1 MWSRQRKCMLPG
13 MGASRADR
21 RAVQAPGTPL
31 TSTPDLLFRMSS
43 GRFPTGPTNSIS
55 DAGPIRVGHTT
66 LDDGESTFSGATA
79 IVIDGV
85 TPANPAR
92 AGMFVGNGHGKFV
105 GATQVVE
112 LGKVE
117 TPIILTS
124 TLSSFRA
131 ADAVVTWAL
140 GELTPRPVSI
150 NPIVGEIN
158 DSWLSS
164 RNPRP
169 VTAEAVLSAIADA
182 ATGPFLRGSVGG
194 GTGAC
199 ALGFKGGI
207 GTASRRVAAITVG
220 VIVQANMSGQ
230 LRLDGRTI
238 LPADLGTPIA
248 GPETEYG
255 SCVIVIAV
263 DAPFEANLLRRI
275 ASRAVFALARVGA
288 RFSTGSGDYAI
299 AVSTQPGSLIQ
310 EPTDAVVNAV
320 FEATMD
326 AVEDAVL
333 DALMSATTKRS
344 SNGRIAFSLQDA
356 IAAMSSS
363 HA

>member
-1 MWSRQRKCMLPG
+1 MNPLLNTIGSPANTLEGFNPG
-13 MGASRADR
+13 SPILA
-21 RAVQAPGTPL
+21 L
-31 TSTPDLLFRMSS
+31 TEPA
-43 GRFPTGPTNSIS
+43 GRFPTGPLNSIV
-55 DAGPIRVGHTT
+55 DVTGVRVGHTT

-79 IVIDGV
+79 IVFDAV
-85 TPANPAR
+85 SPSNPAR

-140 GELTPRPVSI
+140 DELTPRPMSI

-164 RNPRP
+164 QNPRP
-169 VTAEAVLSAIADA
+169 VTAGAVLAAIENAQA
-182 ATGPFLRGSVGG
+182 APFPRGSVGG

-207 GTASRRVAAITVG
+207 GTSSRRVGATTIGAL
-220 VIVQANMSGQ
+220 VQANMSGR
-230 LRLDGRTI
+230 LRMHGRTI
-238 LPADLGTPIA
+238 LPSDFGTPTA

-263 DAPFEANLLRRI
+263 DAPFEANLLRRL

-288 RFSTGSGDYAI
+288 RFSSGSGDYAI
-299 AVSTQPGSLIQ
+299 ALSTPAGALIE
-310 EPTDAVVNAV
+310 EPSDSVVNEV

-333 DALMSATTKRS
+333 DALVSATTKRS
-344 SNGRIAFSLQDA
+344 ANGRIAFSLQDA
-356 IAAMSSS
+356 IASKSSS
-363 HA
+363 SA